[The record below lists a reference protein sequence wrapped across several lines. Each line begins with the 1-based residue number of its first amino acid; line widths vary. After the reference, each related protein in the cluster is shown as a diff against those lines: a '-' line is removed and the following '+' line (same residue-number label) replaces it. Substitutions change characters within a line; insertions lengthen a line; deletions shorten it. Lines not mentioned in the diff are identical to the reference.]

1 MSQGQLI
8 LAINAGSS
16 SLKISL
22 FSLQSHES
30 HASSSKSPV
39 NLILTSSLD
48 GISSPP
54 ATFSFSFSD
63 PSKSDKAIKKET
75 VEDVKD
81 HASAFSHFLERLE
94 KDGGIKQD
102 DIKNVCH
109 RVVHGGDYE
118 KPVIVSQEAY
128 HHIEALT
135 DLAPL

>member
-22 FSLQSHES
+22 FSLRSE
-30 HASSSKSPV
+30 HASSSNSPV

-63 PSKSDKAIKKET
+63 PSKSDKTIKKEK

-81 HASAFSHFLERLE
+81 HASAFPHFLERLE